1 MKNVFKFLFFFIF
14 AIDSYEEVSGS
25 LWFPTNSAYGIFAAI
40 AVPLDLPHRNI
51 FVSYNFEANYN
62 LPYTWNFPPYAL
74 EAAEEDL
81 FDVRSLNDDKCT
93 NCTIAESDPE
103 DSEVETT
110 TLLNSIEETTLNE
123 TKYEKKTRKR
133 KSLLTRTDF
142 YHILKDKFQRSG
154 YNGEACLLRLICETN
169 SSQLGHINGV
179 LGSVMHIIFTP
190 TTSMKENLPKSYYQ
204 AEVDGVHE
212 QCQDYERK
220 CKENLLDLISE
231 PLHSIID
238 SMTFNK

>member
-1 MKNVFKFLFFFIF
+1 MRLLRYLGLRRDLKNF
-14 AIDSYEEVSGS
+14 
-25 LWFPTNSAYGIFAAI
+25 
-40 AVPLDLPHRNI
+40 
-51 FVSYNFEANYN
+51 
-62 LPYTWNFPPYAL
+62 L
-74 EAAEEDL
+74 EAAKENL
-81 FDVRSLNDDKCT
+81 SDVRSFNNDKCI
-93 NCTIAESDPE
+93 NCTIAK
-103 DSEVETT
+103 SETEQYLEVQTT
-110 TLLNSIEETTLNE
+110 KLLNSIEETTFNE
-123 TKYEKKTRKR
+123 TKHGESIRKR
-133 KSLLTRTDF
+133 KSLITRMDF
-142 YHILKDKFQRSG
+142 YHILKDKIHRSG

-190 TTSMKENLPKSYYQ
+190 TTSMSENLPKSYYQ